1 MLLMEKAIRHTLMPL
16 HLFSQRIRASN
27 TGFTLI
33 ELMVVLAILAIVA
46 ALAAPNLERFIVR
59 NRVASITNDYLATLN
74 FARTEAITRNQC
86 VSICP
91 VANPRAADPRCLAD
105 DDWSAGWAVFVN
117 STCAAPA
124 GQQTNTDPNELLRV
138 REALPEGYALANASG
153 TAMGL
158 RFNPRGQVMIGG
170 AGLGATINVMP
181 PGGIKDTAS
190 RVICVNMMGQ
200 ARTLDSFGTCL

>member
-1 MLLMEKAIRHTLMPL
+1 MPHMEKAIRHMSTPPYLCN
-16 HLFSQRIRASN
+16 SRIRASN

-46 ALAAPNLERFIVR
+46 ALAAPSLERFIVR
-59 NRVASITNDYLATLN
+59 NRVASITNDLLATIN

-91 VANPRAADPRCLAD
+91 VANPRVADPRCRAD

-138 REALPEGYALANASG
+138 REALPANYTLTDANGINLA
-153 TAMGL
+153 M
-158 RFNPRGQVMIGG
+158 RFNPRGQFIAG
-170 AGLGATINVMP
+170 AGGLGAKINILP
-181 PGGIKDTAS
+181 PGGIGDTAS
-190 RVICVNMMGQ
+190 RVICINMMG
-200 ARTLDSFGTCL
+200 RTLTLDSFGSCS